1 MATNLIILSDREPLA
16 WVLENQ
22 RMAFPAGR
30 STGLPEKG
38 DEILLYTTRGCF
50 RNPGRDRGRIMG
62 LATVTSEVAALPEPV
77 SFDGRNFTSGCT
89 LQVHGLAPRNE
100 GVILAD
106 LVPQLQVFP
115 DPKTWSVRMRRASLK
130 LPEPDADLLR
140 RELQPI
146 LRTRTAVLGQYAL

>member
-1 MATNLIILSDREPLA
+1 MATHLIIIGDREPLA

-30 STGLPEKG
+30 TTGLPKKG
-38 DEILLYTTRGCF
+38 DEIFLYTTRGCF

-62 LATVTSEVAALPEPV
+62 LATVTSDVATLPVPV
-77 SFDGRNFTSGCT
+77 SFGDRDFTSGCA
-89 LQVHGLAPRNE
+89 LQVHGLAQRHE
-100 GVILAD
+100 GVVVAD

-115 DPKTWSVRMRRASLK
+115 DPKTWSARMRRASLR

-140 RELQPI
+140 RDLQPM
-146 LRTRTAVLGQYAL
+146 LQPRRSVLSQYAL

>member
-1 MATNLIILSDREPLA
+1 MATHLIIIGDREPLA

-22 RMAFPAGR
+22 RMAFPVSR
-30 STGLPEKG
+30 TTGLPEKG

-50 RNPGRDRGRIMG
+50 RNPGRDRGRVMG
-62 LATVTSEVAALPEPV
+62 LATVTSEVAALPDPV
-77 SFDGRNFTSGCT
+77 SFGDRAFTSGCT
-89 LQVHGLAPRNE
+89 LQVHGLTPRHE

-115 DPKTWSVRMRRASLK
+115 DPKTWSIRMRRASLR

-140 RELQPI
+140 RELQPM

>member
-1 MATNLIILSDREPLA
+1 MATHLIIISNREPLA

-22 RMAFPAGR
+22 RMAFPAR
-30 STGLPEKG
+30 RTTGLPEKG

-62 LATVTSEVAALPEPV
+62 LATATSEVAALPTPV
-77 SFDGRNFTSGCT
+77 SFGERDFTSGCT
-89 LQVHGLAPRNE
+89 LQVHGLAPRHE

-115 DPKTWSVRMRRASLK
+115 DPKTWSVRMRRASLR
-130 LPEPDADLLR
+130 LPAPDADLLC
-140 RELQPI
+140 RELQPM
-146 LRTRTAVLGQYAL
+146 LKTRRSVLGQYAV